1 MKEKYWIDL
10 HYATRLNKTITVK
23 TLKLIIKCITA
34 FVLHAVITCL
44 IFASLSSCASSK
56 DSHWNT
62 YTKCGAYGN
71 P

>member
-10 HYATRLNKTITVK
+10 HYATRLNKTITVE
-23 TLKLIIKCITA
+23 TLKKIVQAIIVFI
-34 FVLHAVITCL
+34 LHIVITSI